1 MLTIDFART
10 LYPAEADSAHD
21 FDHILRVLHMAEK
34 IAQAEGADIDV
45 VRAAALLHD
54 IGLDQ
59 GRAGHETSAAN
70 RAKEIL
76 RNFRQHPERNGE
88 VEDIDTHDSPR
99 REAERGAK
107 DASSTAPLRGS
118 AQRAYNDQFIEAV
131 AHAIEAHRFR
141 SGPAPTTLEAKVL
154 FDADKLD
161 SIGAIGIARAFAF
174 GGWRGQKLWSDVP
187 TGYTDP
193 MDGREN
199 DPQQHTAVHEYIVK
213 LSKIKDRMQTDTGKR
228 IAYDRH
234 DFMVKFYAQLD
245 QEVTGEK

>member
-10 LYPAEADSAHD
+10 LYPTDADSAHD

-34 IAQAEGADIDV
+34 IAQAEGANMEV

-70 RAKEIL
+70 RAREIFKTL
-76 RNFRQHPERNGE
+76 PEVSEPPGGYSE
-88 VEDIDTHDSPR
+88 E
-99 REAERGAK
+99 
-107 DASSTAPLRGS
+107 
-118 AQRAYNDQFIEAV
+118 FIEAV

-141 SGPAPTTLEAKVL
+141 SGPAPETLEAKVL

-174 GGWRGQKLWSDVP
+174 GGWRNQKLWADVP
-187 TGYTDP
+187 IDYTDP
-193 MDGREN
+193 MDGREA
-199 DPQQHTAVHEYIVK
+199 DPQQHTAVHEYVVK
-213 LSKIKDRMQTDTGKR
+213 LSKIKDRMQTETGRR
-228 IAYDRH
+228 IARERH
-234 DFMVKFYAQLD
+234 DFMVKFYEQLK
-245 QEVTGEK
+245 QEVTGDK

>member
-10 LYPAEADSAHD
+10 LYPTDADAAHD

-34 IAQAEGADIDV
+34 IARAEGADLEV
-45 VRAAALLHD
+45 VQTAALLHD

-76 RNFRQHPERNGE
+76 KN
-88 VEDIDTHDSPR
+88 
-99 REAERGAK
+99 
-107 DASSTAPLRGS
+107 L
-118 AQRAYNDQFIEAV
+118 AQGYSDQFIAAV

-141 SGPAPTTLEAKVL
+141 SGPSPETLEAKVL

-174 GGWRGQKLWSDVP
+174 GGWRGQKLWAEVP
-187 TGYTDP
+187 PGYTEP
-193 MDGREN
+193 LNGRAA
-199 DPQQHTAVHEYIVK
+199 DSTQHTAVHEYIVK
-213 LSKIKDRMQTDTGKR
+213 LSKIKDRMQTPTGKR
-228 IAYDRH
+228 IAEQRH
-234 DFMVKFYAQLD
+234 DFMVKFYEQLAR
-245 QEVTGEK
+245 EVKSEA